1 MKKVLI
7 KVKDKSVL
15 LQLKQFGDYETVS
28 TVFNI
33 YSMDANDKVIKDLAK
48 ISGVL
53 KVEVEKYYQVQ
64 SCC

>member
-15 LQLKQFGDYETVS
+15 LQLKQFGDYEAVS

-53 KVEVEKYYQVQ
+53 KVEVEKYYEVQ